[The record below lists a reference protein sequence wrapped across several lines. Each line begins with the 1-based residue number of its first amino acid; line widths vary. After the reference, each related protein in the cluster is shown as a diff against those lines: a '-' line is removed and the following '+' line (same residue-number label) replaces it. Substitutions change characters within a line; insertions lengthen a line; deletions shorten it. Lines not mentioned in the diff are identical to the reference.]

1 MSASFG
7 NSPDDGFLSFDPTSA
22 ELLRTYSGLENPP
35 LDFFHH
41 ISGSRHATLMDL
53 QPYSSTP
60 ETGAIT
66 LPATIP
72 LLNQDPA
79 DPLRRSAVYG
89 VDLTLQSQERSTHL
103 LVLGLTGA
111 GKNQLVIDP
120 LRMSAI
126 ADPRQTVVSFSLKA
140 GDAAPVAELCR
151 RYKRRLI
158 TINLSDPARSSCWN
172 PLATDNADEARDLIR
187 RFSDAARNPD
197 SHDSE
202 FWAQWIRCGMQGCWE
217 EGLRSFPEILAFFSQ
232 PYRTVVQQLQQHK
245 NPSSARLSDF
255 LNGGSHNAETV
266 MASILGALNSL
277 LAQSAMQVMGKDE
290 LRLKTLFRRPVCIHV
305 EISEPLLE
313 TYRPLVQM
321 LARCLIDALIA
332 NSEALGS
339 ARRSPTT
346 VFFDDM
352 PSLGRLLSVERLLTL
367 RSRAVGIVAGVQSI
381 NSLELAYGPA
391 FRSLLEAF
399 ANKIV
404 LPGCAQP
411 DADYFSHASGE
422 TFVALPTYEGQQPV
436 FSTRPLLSSA
446 EIRRP
451 PCQHVLL
458 GSPVTVFFGNTTF
471 QAYLQKAYELPQYA
485 DVLRC
490 VRNVTGRE
498 RLRRRPKMPAMPSLQ
513 QPPAAGSTDTG
524 LPPGITNTAGW
535 NATQISELL
544 KKTKAKLDWDQ
555 TTGSARKWWE
565 AFESENKT
573 RMPLV
578 LRLAEELQIRKA
590 TITEFFLAY
599 VYSNTDNIQANLSYL
614 DYSRLKKEEAQ
625 KKKLKAQAEQ
635 QKEEEKNRKTE
646 DDLG

>member
-1 MSASFG
+1 
-7 NSPDDGFLSFDPTSA
+7 
-22 ELLRTYSGLENPP
+22 
-35 LDFFHH
+35 
-41 ISGSRHATLMDL
+41 
-53 QPYSSTP
+53 
-60 ETGAIT
+60 
-66 LPATIP
+66 
-72 LLNQDPA
+72 
-79 DPLRRSAVYG
+79 
-89 VDLTLQSQERSTHL
+89 
-103 LVLGLTGA
+103 
-111 GKNQLVIDP
+111 
-120 LRMSAI
+120 
-126 ADPRQTVVSFSLKA
+126 
-140 GDAAPVAELCR
+140 
-151 RYKRRLI
+151 
-158 TINLSDPARSSCWN
+158 
-172 PLATDNADEARDLIR
+172 
-187 RFSDAARNPD
+187 
-197 SHDSE
+197 
-202 FWAQWIRCGMQGCWE
+202 
-217 EGLRSFPEILAFFSQ
+217 LRSFPEILAFFSQ
-232 PYRTVVQQLQQHK
+232 PYRTVVQQLQQHR

-277 LAQSAMQVMGKDE
+277 LAQSAMRVMGKDE
-290 LRLKTLFRRPVCIHV
+290 LRLKSLFRRPVCIHV

-332 NSEALGS
+332 NSESLGP
-339 ARRSPTT
+339 ARRLPTT

-391 FRSLLEAF
+391 YRSLLEAF

-436 FSTRPLLSSA
+436 FSTKPLLSSA

-451 PCQHVLL
+451 PCEHVLL
-458 GSPVTVFFGNTTF
+458 GSPVTLFFGNNTF
-471 QAYLQKAYELPQYA
+471 QAYLQRAYELPAYA
-485 DVLRC
+485 DVLRS

-498 RLRRRPKMPAMPSLQ
+498 RLRRSPRIPAMPTLQ
-513 QPPAAGSTDTG
+513 PPPAASSTNTG

-535 NATQISELL
+535 SDSEVSELL
-544 KKTKAKLDWDQ
+544 NKTRANLDWDQ

-573 RMPLV
+573 RLPLV
-578 LRLAEELQIRKA
+578 LRLAEELQNRKA

-614 DYSRLKKEEAQ
+614 DYTRLKKEEEQ
-625 KKKLKAQAEQ
+625 KKKKQKAQAEPEND
-635 QKEEEKNRKTE
+635 QKRKKSE
-646 DDLG
+646 DEQG

>member
-1 MSASFG
+1 MSTSFG
-7 NSPDDGFLSFDPTSA
+7 NGPDDGFLSFDPTSD
-22 ELLRTYSGLENPP
+22 ELLRTHGGRENPP
-35 LDFFHH
+35 ADLFQY
-41 ISGSRHATLMDL
+41 ISGSRHTTPNDL
-53 QPYSSTP
+53 RPYTMTRESGS
-60 ETGAIT
+60 IT
-66 LPATIP
+66 LPSTIP
-72 LLNQDPA
+72 LLNEDES

-103 LVLGLTGA
+103 LVLGLTGS

-126 ADPRQTVVSFSLKA
+126 TDPHQTVVSFSLKA
-140 GDAAPVAELCR
+140 GDAAPIAELCR
-151 RYKRRLI
+151 RHNRRLI
-158 TINLSDPARSSCWN
+158 TINLSDPSRSSCWN
-172 PLATDNADEARDLIR
+172 PLATDTADEARDLIR

-277 LAQSAMQVMGKDE
+277 LAQSAMRVMGKDE
-290 LRLKTLFRRPVCIHV
+290 LQLKRLFHRPVCIHV
-305 EISEPLLE
+305 EISEPQLE

-321 LARCLIDALIA
+321 LARCLIDALISA
-332 NSEALGS
+332 SETLGP
-339 ARRSPTT
+339 ARRIPAT

-451 PCQHVLL
+451 ACEHVLL
-458 GSPVTVFFGNTTF
+458 GSPVTLFFGANTF

-544 KKTKAKLDWDQ
+544 EKTKAKLDWDQ

-614 DYSRLKKEEAQ
+614 DYSRLKKEEEQ
-625 KKKLKAQAEQ
+625 KKKLKAQAEL
-635 QKEEEKNRKTE
+635 QKEQKKNRTTE